1 MPLSASLI
9 SGAILTQFTARKYT
23 GRNVIDLSNA
33 VGAAVASYLMIPNL
47 VTCTLSETVGPLG
60 NINSLAVA
68 GLIPTSMS
76 NFMYTKAL
84 SKKLKG
90 RDLNGILSAISLGLV
105 QILSAMILSGTA
117 IGIAIGAGTGK
128 FTAVSDQALSKLLVA
143 QMLRYN
149 IKGRNAIDLADSIA
163 FGLVKQ
169 LQTATTFSVV
179 ATGVIAP
186 VPPTGPVA
194 ILGVPSVFTKIS

>member
-1 MPLSASLI
+1 
-9 SGAILTQFTARKYT
+9 
-23 GRNVIDLSNA
+23 
-33 VGAAVASYLMIPNL
+33 
-47 VTCTLSETVGPLG
+47 
-60 NINSLAVA
+60 
-68 GLIPTSMS
+68 
-76 NFMYTKAL
+76 MYTKAL

>member
-23 GRNVIDLSNA
+23 GRNAMDLSNA

-47 VTCTLSETVGPLG
+47 VTCTLSGTVGPLG